1 MNNQNSKNSMKH
13 HMFLSRRQFLLLQ
26 LPCPISRILAG
37 SGPHCRLRLL
47 PLKVLDRRPIGKRKL
62 WMERRLI
69 SKNGIYYI
77 LHLKIP
83 FAIELDKAY
92 PRDFMQVGRVRFILK
107 RSDGSLYNQAIS
119 SKKHLMLHVAEL
131 VPRHPGRVKKQEPA
145 ATSTTGPS
153 KSGKGASVGQANG
166 EKRPP
171 VVVVSG
177 FFLVESII
185 MGGGRVAHPVL
196 KGPSVVKELVI
207 GAVLGL
213 AAGGLWKMHH
223 WNEQRKTRA
232 FYDLLEKGEI
242 SVVVEEE

>member
-131 VPRHPGRVKKQEPA
+131 VPRHPGR
-145 ATSTTGPS
+145 
-153 KSGKGASVGQANG
+153 GKRTAKNVRQSSSS
-166 EKRPP
+166 PIT
-171 VVVVSG
+171 G